1 MTIEDTTARTGSP
14 LPKVAYTIANPVLI
28 FLLRSPLHTLVS
40 RSLMVLI
47 FQGRKSGKR
56 YTIPVGYV
64 ERGNHL
70 FVFSHGAWSNN
81 FRDGATVGVR
91 LRGKTVRGRAQ
102 LLHDRARIADVV
114 RLLIEKHGEAMA
126 QRMGVAA
133 DAQGAPPVAASGTRY
148 IEIVLEEVAP

>member
-1 MTIEDTTARTGSP
+1 MTIEDTKARTGPP
-14 LPKVAYTIANPVLI
+14 LPKVAYTLANPVLI

-70 FVFSHGAWSNN
+70 FVFSHGCSKII
-81 FRDGATVGVR
+81 R
-91 LRGKTVRGRAQ
+91 LIT
-102 LLHDRARIADVV
+102 
-114 RLLIEKHGEAMA
+114 
-126 QRMGVAA
+126 
-133 DAQGAPPVAASGTRY
+133 
-148 IEIVLEEVAP
+148 